1 VQRAATFRNNGLQ
14 HSETTGCNIPKQR
27 ATFRNN
33 GQHSE
38 TTGCNIPKQRA
49 ATFRNNG
56 QHSNGYFLLLR
67 LEPAERIGL
76 RDVAARAHRNHTQR
90 MQSIGVRRWAARAFE
105 PITGAHSRR
114 RVVRVPA
121 CGNSVAAFYSSRN
134 HNTQGGTGMPMP
146 AAMLRAPPP
155 RTAT

>member
-1 VQRAATFRNNGLQ
+1 
-14 HSETTGCNIPKQR
+14 
-27 ATFRNN
+27 
-33 GQHSE
+33 
-38 TTGCNIPKQRA
+38 
-49 ATFRNNG
+49 
-56 QHSNGYFLLLR
+56 LLR

-90 MQSIGVRRWAARAFE
+90 MQSIGARRWAARAFE

-134 HNTQGGTGMPMP
+134 HNTQGGIGMPMP